1 MLSFRRIQQ
10 TLIAAVA
17 LVALAAPATAL
28 GQTGQAAQDN
38 YNGPEAQI
46 QEAIAQTGGGG
57 GPGEGPTEGGDGA
70 DEGSALPFTGLD
82 LALLLGGGGLLLT
95 AGFGMRRLARRPDP
109 A

>member
-17 LVALAAPATAL
+17 LVALAAPAAAL
-28 GQTGQAAQDN
+28 GQTAQEG
-38 YNGPEAQI
+38 YNGPEGQI
-46 QEAIAQTGGGG
+46 QEAIAQTGGGPGGG
-57 GPGEGPTEGGDGA
+57 GPGESPTQGGD